1 MDYRRGQRRVLHRA
15 QQDRQELV
23 YVYFENEPGRRPAAN
38 PLTRDKVRRIGANIA
53 KLPELVQQASALQI
67 TIVHRRRPGS
77 TYFLKAVKIAQTAF
91 ASWRSLK

>member
-1 MDYRRGQRRVLHRA
+1 MLHRA
-15 QQDRQELV
+15 QQDRQELA

-67 TIVHRRRPGS
+67 TIVHRRRDRVVPI
-77 TYFLKAVKIAQTAF
+77 F
-91 ASWRSLK
+91 